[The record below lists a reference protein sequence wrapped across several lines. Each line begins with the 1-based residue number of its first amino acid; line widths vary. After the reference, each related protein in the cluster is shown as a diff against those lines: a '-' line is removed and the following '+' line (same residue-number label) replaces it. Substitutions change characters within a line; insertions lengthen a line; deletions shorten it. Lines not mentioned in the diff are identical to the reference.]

1 MITGLR
7 KWTRWKKRG
16 GDINVALPD
25 PTVLLS
31 GLDKLATKVLSGN
44 PIFQFR
50 VNLTRSDLIVNGIDL
65 YAECLMADFD
75 QMSYSLRREKAG
87 AGGNPTLKAKKLE
100 ETPGQPCRYFATK

>member
-1 MITGLR
+1 M
-7 KWTRWKKRG
+7 
-16 GDINVALPD
+16 
-25 PTVLLS
+25 
-31 GLDKLATKVLSGN
+31 SGN

-87 AGGNPTLKAKKLE
+87 AGGNPTAKKLE
-100 ETPGQPCRYFATK
+100 ETPGQPCRYFATKEGCRKGKSRRFLHEIKDGER